1 MRVASGTAEL
11 IQAAELELLRRDMNE
26 RFDAYMAGSRPNEFQ
41 KEILDDWG
49 SVPVQAVLA
58 GNQSGKSTTGGRVA
72 SWFLAEN
79 KPGWVRPEKWG
90 TGPLTGM
97 IIGRTSK
104 QVEHELLKKIQ
115 GFFKPDELHVHR
127 QGGAAQYVKHK
138 KTGNM
143 ILLASH
149 HAEAE
154 AREKV
159 QSFVLNFVW
168 LDEMPKSYLLFE
180 ELNRRLQSKDGL
192 FICTFTPKVKNAQIR
207 KLVDSY
213 NAPYAKKYRMPMFA
227 NPALSEARKAQI
239 LEELANYP
247 ETLRN
252 CILNG
257 DWMDGETAVYHLDL
271 ERICTSLPS
280 NYSKGWVHVEGA
292 DPAMDSKHGQVIYA
306 QDPETAFWYIMMA
319 NYIDNIASPEDLV
332 RTATSQISDL
342 NVIRRVA
349 DAASTWYIKQAHK
362 MGYTYTTPYDK
373 NNRKEEMMKNLQ
385 RRLGKDVF
393 ITEEGMDFLNELQ
406 EMQWSETSHEKIVND
421 RKYHLHYAGM
431 YALDK
436 LPKERIPPQPKT
448 WDMMVHERMNRP
460 AAKQKKPSGVLL
472 RVARRAKWK

>member
-1 MRVASGTAEL
+1 MKVHSGTAEL
-11 IQAAELELLRRDMNE
+11 LQLAEIELLRRDMNE
-26 RFDAYMAGSRPNEFQ
+26 RFDAYVTGSRPNLFQ

-49 SVPVQAVLA
+49 RIPVQAVLA
-58 GNQSGKSTTGGRVA
+58 GNQSGKSTTGGRIA

-79 KPGWVRPEKWG
+79 KPGWARPEKWG

-115 GFFKPDELHVHR
+115 GFFKPDELHIHR

-138 KTGNM
+138 ATGNM

-159 QSFVLNFVW
+159 QSFVLEFVW

-192 FICTFTPKVKNAQIR
+192 FICTFTPKVRNAQIR

-213 NAPYAKKYRMPMFA
+213 TAPYAKKYRMPMMA
-227 NPALSEARKAQI
+227 NPILTDTRKHQI
-239 LEELANYP
+239 MAELANYP
-247 ETLRN
+247 QSLRD

-257 DWMDGETAVYHLDL
+257 EWMDGETSVYHLDVN
-271 ERICTSLPS
+271 RICTPLPER
-280 NYSKGWVHVEGA
+280 YSKGWVHVEGA
-292 DPAMDSKHGQVIYA
+292 DPAMDSKHGQVVFA
-306 QDPETAFWYIMMA
+306 QDPDTAHWYIIRA
-319 NYIDNIASPEDLV
+319 SCIENIASPEDLV
-332 RTATSQISDL
+332 LTATGQLRDL
-342 NVIRRVA
+342 NIVRRVC
-349 DAASTWYIKQAHK
+349 DSASSWYIKQAHR
-362 MGYTYTTPYDK
+362 MGFQYTTPFDK

-385 RRLGKDVF
+385 KRLGKDVF
-393 ITEEGMDFLNELQ
+393 ITEDGVEFLNELQ
-406 EMQWSETSHEKIVND
+406 EMQYSETNADRIVND
-421 RKYHLHYAGM
+421 RRYHLHYAGM

-436 LPKERIPPQPKT
+436 LPKERIAPAIQT
-448 WDMMVHERMNRP
+448 WDMMVHERFNTP
-460 AAKQKKPSGVLL
+460 AKKAKKPSPAMG
-472 RVARRAKWK
+472 RVTKRVKWK

>member
-1 MRVASGTAEL
+1 MTHAHLVA
-11 IQAAELELLRRDMNE
+11 AAEMELLKRDMDN
-26 RFDAYMAGSRPNEFQ
+26 RFDAYVAGSRANKFQ

-49 SVPVQAVLA
+49 TIPVQAVLA

-72 SWFLAEN
+72 SWFLSES
-79 KPGWVRPEKWG
+79 KPGWTRPDKWG

-115 GFFKPDELHVHR
+115 GFFKPDELHIHR

-149 HAEAE
+149 HAESE

-213 NAPYAKKYRMPMFA
+213 SSPYAKKYRMPMFA
-227 NPALSEARKAQI
+227 NPSLSDARKTQI
-239 LEELANYP
+239 MEELANYP

-271 ERICTSLPS
+271 ERICTSLPIS
-280 NYSKGWVHVEGA
+280 YSKGWVHVEGA
-292 DPAMDSKHGQVIYA
+292 DPAMDSKHGQVVFA
-306 QDPETAFWYIMMA
+306 QNPDSGLWYIMRA
-319 NYIDNIASPEDLV
+319 SYIDNIASPEDLV
-332 RTATSQISDL
+332 RTATGQVSDL
-342 NVIRRVA
+342 NIVRRVA

-362 MGYTYTTPYDK
+362 MGFTYTTPYDK
-373 NNRKEEMMKNLQ
+373 NNRKDEMMKNLQ
-385 RRLGKDVF
+385 KRLGTDVF
-393 ITEEGMDFLNELQ
+393 ITEDGMDFLNELQ
-406 EMQWSETSHEKIVND
+406 EMQWSETAHEKIIND

-436 LPKERIPPQPKT
+436 LPKDRIAPQPKT
-448 WDMMVHERMNRP
+448 WEIMVHERLNRP
-460 AAKQKKPSGVLL
+460 APNAKKNPSRALL
-472 RVARRAKWK
+472 RVAKRIKWS